1 MQRDRNHIVIQKW
14 KNGHAA
20 RNGRGTLYTEPLPN
34 GGVDLFS
41 YDLKIG
47 HRTAGGACIVAN
59 YTAKT
64 GHFKSKT
71 TSCHVGLAK
80 RSGEYPLV
88 MHPLVWNESPMR
100 ECKPF

>member
-20 RNGRGTLYTEPLPN
+20 RNGRATLYTEPLPN

-100 ECKPF
+100 EMKPF

>member
-1 MQRDRNHIVIQKW
+1 MQRDNNHIVIQKW
-14 KNGHAA
+14 KNGYAA

-80 RSGEYPLV
+80 RAGEYPLV

-100 ECKPF
+100 EQKPF

>member
-14 KNGHAA
+14 KNGEPA

-59 YTAKT
+59 YTART

-100 ECKPF
+100 EQKPF

>member
-14 KNGHAA
+14 KKGEAA
-20 RNGRGTLYTEPLPN
+20 RNGRGTLYTEPLPD
-34 GGVDLFS
+34 GSVDLFS

-100 ECKPF
+100 EMKPF